1 MPQSISYGCK
11 LSDDFTNL
19 EPPLIIA
26 FAQLDCQ
33 YNQTCNEDLKG
44 LTSLQVLD
52 KVVSAA
58 ASRGLYIMFDL
69 HSFEPDAYMENGL
82 W

>member
-1 MPQSISYGCK
+1 MLYRAP
-11 LSDDFTNL
+11 T
-19 EPPLIIA
+19 
-26 FAQLDCQ
+26 DCQ

-52 KVVSAA
+52 KIVAA
-58 ASRGLYIMFDL
+58 AAARGIYIMLDM
-69 HSFEPDAYMENGL
+69 HSFEPDAYEENGL